1 MTEAVLLG
9 CLPGPGKLSG
19 KEIAALARV
28 ASFNRDSGEHR
39 GKRAV
44 YGEGEK
50 RWGRFV
56 YGHRDGNTVQSC
68 DRRFL
73 PETAG
78 SGKTG
83 ESGAG
88 GMHAQAS
95 GDPQCHGEG
104 GPVMEPGL
112 CQPLTF
118 NTVAPQKGRGSG

>member
-50 RWGRFV
+50 RCGRFV
-56 YGHRDGNTVQSC
+56 YG
-68 DRRFL
+68 DRRGSAVEPRFARVL
-73 PETAG
+73 P
-78 SGKTG
+78 
-83 ESGAG
+83 
-88 GMHAQAS
+88 AS
-95 GDPQCHGEG
+95 FGRKAGEG
-104 GPVMEPGL
+104 GP
-112 CQPLTF
+112 
-118 NTVAPQKGRGSG
+118 GSVHAQAFGDP